1 MLPDSLNELFD
12 MTGSD
17 EFPSPGTNDDE
28 LAGLT
33 HALIRQSTILRLVG
47 SRFARDNDM
56 NHVDFYVLLSVMTA
70 SDQDITVTPGYVSEH
85 LSLSASTLTSILE
98 RLSDRGLIVRDRDA
112 ADKRRIVLY
121 YTEDAARLAVEFY
134 RRLGRTLEPMAQAHR
149 DELSQMTNTFNRVAQ
164 TLCKN
169 V

>member
-85 LSLSASTLTSILE
+85 LSLSAST
-98 RLSDRGLIVRDRDA
+98 
-112 ADKRRIVLY
+112 
-121 YTEDAARLAVEFY
+121 
-134 RRLGRTLEPMAQAHR
+134 
-149 DELSQMTNTFNRVAQ
+149 
-164 TLCKN
+164 
-169 V
+169 

>member
-12 MTGSD
+12 MTRSA

-33 HALIRQSTILRLVG
+33 YSFIRQNTILRVLT
-47 SRFARDNDM
+47 ARYGRENDL
-56 NHVDFYVLLSVMTA
+56 NQADFYVLMSLVAA
-70 SDQDITVTPGYVSEH
+70 SDYEVTVTPGYLSDH
-85 LSLSASTLTSILE
+85 LSLSASTLTSVLE
-98 RLSDRGLIVRDRDA
+98 RLSERGLIVRDRDA

-121 YTEDAARLAVEFY
+121 YTEEAARLAVNYY
-134 RRLGRTLEPMAQAHR
+134 RYVGRALQPLKQSNQA
-149 DELSQMTNTFNRVAQ
+149 DFDSMTHMYNLVAK
-164 TLCKN
+164 TLCKS

>member
-56 NHVDFYVLLSVMTA
+56 NHVDFYVLMSVMTA
-70 SDQDITVTPGYVSEH
+70 SDQDITVTPGYISEH
-85 LSLSASTLTSILE
+85 LSLSASTLTSILNGCQTVASLCVTAMPQISVASSCTTRRTPPASRSNFTVAWVAHSNLWL
-98 RLSDRGLIVRDRDA
+98 RLTATS
-112 ADKRRIVLY
+112 
-121 YTEDAARLAVEFY
+121 
-134 RRLGRTLEPMAQAHR
+134 
-149 DELSQMTNTFNRVAQ
+149 
-164 TLCKN
+164 
-169 V
+169 